1 MANAAAC
8 SVAGAI
14 GGASLGEIVGGDFA
28 AAPTCRTT
36 SRTSS
41 QVRFSHLP
49 AEDPYHAPS
58 IGNAATPK
66 SVRPQ
71 HHSQS
76 HDSSA
81 PDTSLRKRTP
91 PIGTISAVTTPAVT
105 HAADKEWMAQMFQQN
120 NLDVQIKS
128 KLLAI
133 ARGLIAGKRF
143 QTRFMDIANLQNVN
157 VSFIAQ
163 QP

>member
-1 MANAAAC
+1 MN
-8 SVAGAI
+8 
-14 GGASLGEIVGGDFA
+14 
-28 AAPTCRTT
+28 
-36 SRTSS
+36 
-41 QVRFSHLP
+41 LP
-49 AEDPYHAPS
+49 EP
-58 IGNAATPK
+58 NM
-66 SVRPQ
+66 
-71 HHSQS
+71 
-76 HDSSA
+76 
-81 PDTSLRKRTP
+81 RKRAV
-91 PIGTISAVTTPAVT
+91 PIDTILAVTAPAAT